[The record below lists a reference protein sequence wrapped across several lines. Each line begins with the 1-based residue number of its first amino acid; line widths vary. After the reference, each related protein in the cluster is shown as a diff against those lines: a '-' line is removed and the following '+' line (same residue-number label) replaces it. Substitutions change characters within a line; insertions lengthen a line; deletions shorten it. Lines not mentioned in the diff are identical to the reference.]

1 MSDKKIEIE
10 VPEGYKLVQDG
21 MNIKFVKKDER
32 FLSWEEKD
40 SKLTGYCVNSFSGVY
55 APYNYDRNC
64 TTINTFATESQ
75 AKGSL
80 ALAMLSQQL
89 ADVNQG
95 WEPDWGLGA
104 DAKYCIYSEF
114 VGGSYVFDVG
124 TYWSLPFFLAFKTRE
139 DAKMFL
145 KTNIKEIKLAKDFI

>member
-10 VPEGYKLVQDG
+10 VPEGYELVQDG

-40 SKLTGYCVNSFSGVY
+40 SKLTGYCVNSFSWVY

-64 TTINTFATESQ
+64 TTMNTFATESQ

-80 ALAMLSQQL
+80 ALSMLSQQL
-89 ADVNQG
+89 ADVNG
-95 WEPDWGLGA
+95 DWEPDWGK
-104 DAKYCIYSEF
+104 DNMKWCIHSEFNGSEF
-114 VGGSYVFDVG
+114 VFIV
-124 TYWSLPFFLAFKTRE
+124 TYYWRNHHFLTFKTKE
-139 DAKMFL
+139 DAEKFL
-145 KTNIKEIKLAKDFI
+145 SINIKEIKLAKDFI